1 MLAQKLTVSRQQCIV
16 QVDQGVAT
24 LTSLGRGATLWRNH
38 AGQWCALQ
46 NGESL
51 SLTDGDQISLDCNDP
66 DAAVFTCEYLGPM
79 GEHTWKNDGYVEQG
93 QVQLPYPWEKLVD
106 QSGAE
111 FYCNPHTG
119 QTQWNPPQY

>member
-66 DAAVFTCEYLGPM
+66 RSLFNPWSFWNGGKGSEEGRGWSDQVLFPHVLCVHAASVEWMSIVVLCTDATI
-79 GEHTWKNDGYVEQG
+79 T
-93 QVQLPYPWEKLVD
+93 
-106 QSGAE
+106 S
-111 FYCNPHTG
+111 
-119 QTQWNPPQY
+119 